1 MEIFSGESIQGD
13 DGMMD
18 GQGRSDRFSK
28 EIPPP
33 MREISFIS
41 TINCTPTLF

>member
-1 MEIFSGESIQGD
+1 
-13 DGMMD
+13 MMD

-33 MREISFIS
+33 MREISIIS
-41 TINCTPTLF
+41 RFYDKLYTEIIPM